1 MPMFVAVPAEAV
13 VRSGPWDPASV
24 NTPAVETFKLEAL
37 TANVPVPLPI
47 ATFPEV
53 EAKVVVPVEVRVVN
67 VPAAAV
73 VAPIAV
79 ELIPVEVVLKWPDVK
94 LMSAPPVVEIE
105 DAVRP
110 ERVRAPEVAVKF
122 NAPVVK
128 VKPLEAVKV
137 WETVKAPLFV
147 VVLPVAPMFIAWVF
161 DVPMLIEP
169 LVVVPVPA
177 WMLTEPPVEVVPD
190 SLPAV
195 KFKAPPVAELLLFT
209 AGWSEREFP
218 PVRVV
223 MSGELL
229 PLSARTPFSL
239 IVSLLTPPD

>member
-1 MPMFVAVPAEAV
+1 
-13 VRSGPWDPASV
+13 
-24 NTPAVETFKLEAL
+24 
-37 TANVPVPLPI
+37 
-47 ATFPEV
+47 
-53 EAKVVVPVEVRVVN
+53 VVVPVEVRVVN

-169 LVVVPVPA
+169 LVEVPVPA
-177 WMLTEPPVEVVPD
+177 KMLTEPPVEVVPD
-190 SLPAV
+190 SSPAV
-195 KFKAPPVAELLLFT
+195 KFKAPPVPELLVFT
-209 AGWSEREFP
+209 AGCRVKALP

-223 MSGELL
+223 MSGLK
-229 PLSARTPFSL
+229 PPARANCPSCL
-239 IVSLLTPPD
+239 IVKVSTPPSWLWKFRLLAVFKLLTTNALAEPELVRVRLVAVPELDVSS